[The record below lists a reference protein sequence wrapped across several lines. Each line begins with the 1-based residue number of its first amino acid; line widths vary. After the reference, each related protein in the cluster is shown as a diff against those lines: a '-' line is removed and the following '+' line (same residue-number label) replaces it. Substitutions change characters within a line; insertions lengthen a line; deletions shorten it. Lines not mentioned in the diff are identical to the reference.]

1 MKEKGMKWLCFMEMI
16 NKSFFCICYYQESGA
31 VTWVHW
37 INMTE
42 WIKLHLLKF
51 KILLSC
57 KLKENYQAGLSSN
70 TTNKL
75 KFTWLQRK
83 VFCTIDEQYYQHSK
97 QNYHI
102 SLKLIALNLCG
113 ILSLCII
120 LISIC
125 WIDSWKTFFV
135 FYR

>member
-1 MKEKGMKWLCFMEMI
+1 MEMI

-37 INMTE
+37 INITE
-42 WIKLHLLKF
+42 WIELHLLKF

-83 VFCTIDEQYYQHSK
+83 VFCAIDEQYY
-97 QNYHI
+97 
-102 SLKLIALNLCG
+102 
-113 ILSLCII
+113 
-120 LISIC
+120 
-125 WIDSWKTFFV
+125 
-135 FYR
+135 